1 MNRRDRRT
9 RGRYITERLT
19 TLRNST
25 VLQDAN
31 LKDLPQDVID
41 TLIAGT
47 CENEVLQKR
56 YNLIKKLLNEMMM
69 LEIEL
74 KQMQEDLRIKQSKE
88 ISPTHQLDDTPS
100 LPK

>member
-9 RGRYITERLT
+9 RGKYITERLA
-19 TLRNST
+19 TLRNSS

-31 LKDLPQDVID
+31 LKELPQDVID
-41 TLIAGT
+41 SLIAGT
-47 CENEVLQKR
+47 HENEALQKR

-74 KQMQEDLRIKQSKE
+74 KQMQEDLKAKRLKG
-88 ISPTHQLDDTPS
+88 ISPTHQPIDTPS
-100 LPK
+100 LPT